1 MATPRSSIVNL
12 DNTPFYHCISRC
24 VRQGYL
30 CGFDKEKNKDFSHR
44 KGWIVQRLKALSSI
58 FAIDICAYAIM
69 SNHYHL
75 VLHINKEK
83 AENWKAHEVI
93 ERWQALF
100 PQNAKLFAHVA
111 KKVNLWRDRLS
122 DISWFMRCLNEKIA
136 TWANAEDGS
145 KGRFWEGRFKSQAIL
160 DEGAL
165 LSTMA
170 YVDLNPI
177 RAGIASTPE
186 ESEFTSIFER
196 IQAAKLSL
204 QTHSDNVFENL
215 NLHQPKSLMPLGIAS
230 SSNATNNWGAILNI
244 NFEEYLQLI
253 DETGRVIR
261 DDKRGA
267 IPVQLKPILDR
278 LKIRTHKWI
287 GLMNNLLSYFG
298 LAIGAENKLIHFSSS
313 KRKIVKGASSARSC
327 YIMV

>member
-1 MATPRSSIVNL
+1 MAIPRSSIVNL

-30 CGFDKEKNKDFSHR
+30 CGFDQEKNKDFSHR
-44 KGWIVQRLKALSSI
+44 KSWIVQRVKALSSI

-75 VLHINKEK
+75 VLHINKEQ
-83 AENWKAHEVI
+83 AENWKPHEI
-93 ERWQALF
+93 IQRWESLF

-111 KKVNLWRDRLS
+111 QKVNLWRDRLS

-196 IQAAKLSL
+196 IQAVKQSL
-204 QTHSDNVFENL
+204 QTNTDNTVENL
-215 NLHQPKSLMPLGIAS
+215 NYHQPKSLMPLDIPTSKNPAKKS
-230 SSNATNNWGAILNI
+230 HTFLNI

-267 IPVQLKPILDR
+267 IPAHLEPILDR
-278 LKIRTHKWI
+278 LKIRTNKWI
-287 GLMNNLLSYFG
+287 GLMQNLLSYFG
-298 LAIGAENKLIHFSSS
+298 LAVGAENKLIHFSSN

-327 YIMV
+327 YMMA

>member
-30 CGFDKEKNKDFSHR
+30 CGFDQEKNKDFSHR

-83 AENWKAHEVI
+83 AENWKTHEVT

-100 PQNAKLFAHVA
+100 PQNAKLFAHLA
-111 KKVNLWRDRLS
+111 QKVSLWRDRLS

-136 TWANAEDGS
+136 TLANAEDGS

-165 LSTMA
+165 LSAMA

-196 IQAAKLSL
+196 IQALNLSL
-204 QTHSDNVFENL
+204 QDNTDAAVVNL
-215 NLHQPKSLMPLGIAS
+215 NHHQPKCLMPFSPS
-230 SSNATNNWGAILNI
+230 SSTSPAKINQSFLNI
-244 NFEEYLQLI
+244 NLNEYLQLI
-253 DETGRVIR
+253 DETGRIFR

-267 IPVQLKPILDR
+267 IPAHLEPILDR
-278 LKIRTHKWI
+278 LKIRKHKWV
-287 GLMNNLLSYFG
+287 GLMRNLLSYFG
-298 LAIGAENKLIHFSSS
+298 LAIGAENRLIHFSSS

-327 YIMV
+327 YIMA